1 MILLDKEQTCLLEL
15 LKTSLFGEAFKIP
28 NDVNWEKLFEISKAQ
43 CIVPLL
49 TSYVPNEY
57 RNAWIEISCQSKARF
72 MQMIHEQNAIVKLLR
87 DNDIHFVILKGTASA
102 IYYPIPS
109 IRTFGDIDIYV
120 SKEKMNLVNRLFEN
134 NDYKLMNSD
143 VRHYEYYKNGFEFE
157 LHSRFSIIYYKD
169 IEQIVLNGLNDSV
182 DYKICGYSFPGL
194 PTYEN
199 GLVLLGHIMQH
210 LKHTGIG
217 LRQVLDWMMF
227 VHNELDDSAWE
238 NHFRSLAVEAGLEKL
253 AITVTFMCKKWLGL
267 PNEITW
273 CNSADEEVANQFL
286 LRLFDDG
293 NFGSDRASV
302 ENVNK
307 AIREEGIFKYLQR
320 AGMLNWSLAKKY
332 RIFRPVAW
340 IYQLY
345 RYAGNGISGLFS
357 GEKVFRKGKNK
368 MNLEELLRE
377 LE

>member
-1 MILLDKEQTCLLEL
+1 MLDKEQTCLLEL
-15 LKTSLFGEAFKIP
+15 LKTSLFGGVLVIP
-28 NDVNWEKLFEISKAQ
+28 EDVNWDKLFELSKVQ

-49 TSYVPNEY
+49 TSYVPAEY
-57 RNAWIEISCQSKARF
+57 RNAWVEISCYSKARF
-72 MQMIHEQNAIVKLLR
+72 MQMIHEQNAIVNLLKE
-87 DNDIHFVILKGTASA
+87 NSIPFVILKGTASA

-120 SKEKMNLVNRLFEN
+120 SKENMNLVNRLFEK
-134 NDYKLMNSD
+134 NDYCLMNSD
-143 VRHYEYYKNGFEFE
+143 VRHCEYYKNGFEFE
-157 LHSRFSIIYYKD
+157 LHSRYSSIYYKD
-169 IEQIVLNGLNDSV
+169 IEQIVLNGLNNAV
-182 DYKICGYSFPGL
+182 EYKICGNSFPGL

-227 VHNELDDSAWE
+227 VHNKLDDSAWE
-238 NHFRSLAVEAGLEKL
+238 KHFRSFVVEAGLEKL

-273 CNSADEEVANQFL
+273 CNSADEEVANQLL

-307 AIREEGIFKYLQR
+307 SIRDEGALKYLQR
-320 AGMLNWSLAKKY
+320 AGLINWSLAQKY
-332 RIFRPVAW
+332 RFFKPFAW

-345 RYAGNGISGLFS
+345 RYAGNGVSGLYS

-368 MNLEELLRE
+368 MNLEELIRE

>member
-15 LKTSLFGEAFKIP
+15 LKTSLFGEDSVIP
-28 NDVNWEKLFEISKAQ
+28 EDVNWDKLFELTKAQ

-49 TSYVPNEY
+49 SSYVPTEH
-57 RNAWIEISCQSKARF
+57 RNAWIDVSCYSKARF
-72 MQMIHEQNAIVKLLR
+72 MQMINEQNAMVNLLKE
-87 DNDIHFVILKGTASA
+87 NNIPFVILKGTASA

-109 IRTFGDIDIYV
+109 IRTFGDIDIYI
-120 SKEKMNLVNRLFEN
+120 SKENMNLVNKLVEN
-134 NDYKLMNSD
+134 SDYKLINSD

-157 LHSRFSIIYYKD
+157 LHSRYSSIYYKD
-169 IEQIVLNGLNDSV
+169 IEHIILKGLKNSV
-182 DYKICGYSFPGL
+182 EYKICGNTFPGL

-238 NHFRSLAVEAGLEKL
+238 NHFRSFAVEAGLEKL

-273 CNSADEEVANQFL
+273 CNSADENVANQLL

-307 AIREEGIFKYLQR
+307 AIREEGTFKYLQR

-345 RYAGNGISGLFS
+345 RYAGNGISGIFT
-357 GEKVFRKGKNK
+357 GKKVFRSGKR
-368 MNLEELLRE
+368 MSLEELWKR